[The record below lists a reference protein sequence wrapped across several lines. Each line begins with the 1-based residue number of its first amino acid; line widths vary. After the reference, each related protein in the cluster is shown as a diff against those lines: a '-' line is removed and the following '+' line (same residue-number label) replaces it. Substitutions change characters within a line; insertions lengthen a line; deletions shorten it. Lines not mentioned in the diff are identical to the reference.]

1 MSLSSI
7 LLDFDPTL
15 NPRDSDGK
23 TKEIEIRDSLSK
35 VVSVDK
41 YLFVGGDETT
51 SIEKLKTNDNSK
63 TFGNHRQWNLSEFV
77 NLPSGNNEEQE
88 IL

>member
-1 MSLSSI
+1 MSLSPI
-7 LLDFDPTL
+7 LLNFDPTL
-15 NPRDSDGK
+15 NHRDSDG
-23 TKEIEIRDSLSK
+23 EIKEIRDSLSA

-51 SIEKLKTNDNSK
+51 TIERLETNDGGK
-63 TFGNHRQWNLSEFV
+63 TFNNHRQWNLSEFV
-77 NLPSGNNEEQE
+77 TLPSGNNEEQR